1 MLPLCSSSR
10 GPSCPA
16 SWRIKTK
23 QTCSFFPLQEVRR
36 ALPPPFL
43 EPPQLKAGCGEEKG
57 LPPPLPAPS
66 SWPPWPPVAL
76 PKPLRP
82 GGSPCRRLPSFPGF
96 GEQGRAVHVLLL
108 SEVGRLSLRA
118 GGLLR
123 FRRAVGDHVA
133 DALAEVAFL
142 GLRREL
148 ALFGVVVQPAAV
160 VASARGG
167 ERFEGEKQKERGSL
181 LPRGRWWP
189 RVCFP
194 GGFGAGPVVLL
205 VPRRWQQT
213 HVPKMTVW
221 GQKRG
226 HWGHTP
232 LHHDRGYGSCV
243 YKSCILGCRQPA
255 RCKPPAFRA
264 AGASSHMAGGPNWED
279 RYRDQ
284 GHQHG
289 DSPEGGLSEAVPL

>member
-1 MLPLCSSSR
+1 MLP
-10 GPSCPA
+10 
-16 SWRIKTK
+16 
-23 QTCSFFPLQEVRR
+23 PL
-36 ALPPPFL
+36 FL
-43 EPPQLKAGCGEEKG
+43 EPSQLKAGFGEEKV
-57 LPPPLPAPS
+57 LPSPLPAPS

-82 GGSPCRRLPSFPGF
+82 GVSPRRRLPSFPGF

-123 FRRAVGDHVA
+123 FRGAVGDHVA

-167 ERFEGEKQKERGSL
+167 ERFEEEKQKERG
-181 LPRGRWWP
+181 PCRRGWWRRRLQVYSP
-189 RVCFP
+189 S
-194 GGFGAGPVVLL
+194 GFGPGPVVLP

-213 HVPKMTVW
+213 HVPKASVW
-221 GQKRG
+221 GQNG
-226 HWGHTP
+226 T
-232 LHHDRGYGSCV
+232 
-243 YKSCILGCRQPA
+243 LGAHIPPA
-255 RCKPPAFRA
+255 RPRLWILRLWILHF
-264 AGASSHMAGGPNWED
+264 G
-279 RYRDQ
+279 
-284 GHQHG
+284 
-289 DSPEGGLSEAVPL
+289 